1 VAGFKTIFYTN
12 FSTLLWKT
20 HNELIFKEK
29 RFSYFRKFSYFAGF
43 MITIDFSYFETLGAM
58 SPIAIMW
65 RLFADGGWIP
75 LVWVFLWGSWHIW
88 VNWRQNLYGATRRF
102 VFLAVDIPKTSLEE
116 PGQSPRAVENIFAHL
131 DGAHASDTLWEK
143 YWEGKTQDFFSFEIV
158 SIEGY
163 IQFIIRTRDKFR
175 DLVEAAIYAQYPDAE
190 ITEVVDYTQFAP
202 KKFPDPEIEM
212 FGSEW
217 INVKPEAYPLRT
229 YHDFIDPESK
239 EFKDPMAAI
248 LENMAK
254 MGKGEQL
261 WFQMTVTPISQKG
274 WIRAGEEIVKKL
286 IGAKVEKKKTLMGQI
301 IDLPMK
307 VIDAAMGQI
316 VGGEETAPKKAEKVE
331 PSQIL
336 YLSPGTKATVEAI
349 EKKISKIG
357 FKTKIRIIYLA
368 KKEIFKKARAA
379 HPMIGAL
386 KQFSIPDC
394 QAIKPESKKVGTS
407 AHYVFVK
414 TRLKWKK
421 NKLMSAYRGRSN
433 WRGLGTGFVLNT
445 EELASIWHF
454 PATWIKAPPVKA
466 VESKRGVPPVNLPL
480 ERPSYLK
487 PITEVEKEKPAEE
500 KMAEGPPTGLPIV

>member
-1 VAGFKTIFYTN
+1 
-12 FSTLLWKT
+12 
-20 HNELIFKEK
+20 
-29 RFSYFRKFSYFAGF
+29 
-43 MITIDFSYFETLGAM
+43 M
-58 SPIAIMW
+58 SPLAIMW

-75 LVWVFLWGSWHIW
+75 LVWVFLWGSWQIW
-88 VNWRQNLYGATRRF
+88 VNWRQSLYAAKRRF
-102 VFLAVDIPKTSLEE
+102 VFLAVDIPKISLEE
-116 PGQSPRAVENIFAHL
+116 PGQSLRAVENIFAHL

-143 YWEGKTQDFFSFEIV
+143 YWEGKTQDYFSFEIV

-202 KKFPDPEIEM
+202 KKFPDPEWEM
-212 FGSEW
+212 FGTEW

-239 EFKDPMAAI
+239 EFKDPMAAV

-261 WFQMTVTPISQKG
+261 WFQIIVTPIDQKG
-274 WIRAGEEIVKKL
+274 WTKAGEKIVKKL
-286 IGAKVEKKKTLMGQI
+286 IGAKVEEKKTLVDRV

-307 VIDAAMGQI
+307 VLDTAMEQI
-316 VGGEETAPKKAEKVE
+316 VGGGKAVPKKAEKVE

-336 YLSPGTKATVEAI
+336 YLSPGAKATVEAI
-349 EKKISKIG
+349 EKKIAKIG
-357 FKTKIRIIYLA
+357 FKTKIRLIYLA
-368 KKEIFKKARAA
+368 RKEVFKKTRAA
-379 HPMIGAL
+379 HPMIGAI
-386 KQFSIPDC
+386 KQFNTLDC
-394 QAIKPESKKVGTS
+394 QAIKPEYKKVGTS
-407 AHYVFVK
+407 AHYVFIK

-421 NKLMSAYRGRSN
+421 NKLMSAYRARSN
-433 WRGLGTGFVLNT
+433 WRGLGKGFVLNT
-445 EELASIWHF
+445 EELATLWHF

-480 ERPSYLK
+480 EQPSFLK
-487 PITEVEKEKPAEE
+487 PITAVEKEKPEE
-500 KMAEGPPTGLPIV
+500 KEASESPPSELPVV